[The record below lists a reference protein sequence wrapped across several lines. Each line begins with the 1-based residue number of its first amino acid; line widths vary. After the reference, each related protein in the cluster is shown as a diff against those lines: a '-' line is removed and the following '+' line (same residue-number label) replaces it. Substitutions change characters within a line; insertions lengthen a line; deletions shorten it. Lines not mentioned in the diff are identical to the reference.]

1 MKKPKRRFIR
11 VIYRYRIISKPVHQK
26 SVPNK
31 KGMSATEDQTKAQN
45 TAPSAKTTSE
55 QSSTL
60 ATFDYRCNPYQQ
72 FIDNLSLSLSNL
84 PLEVFTGSTPQTD
97 PDGQEKGSEPNITV
111 EEKTIHTE
119 KQSVTAEE
127 KTTSKEKQSVTAE
140 ESARA
145 ERTETANDS
154 NSTINATSDTNDIA
168 PAVQDTVTASIS
180 HEAPTTTSQTSPN
193 LRYLTGIPSCF
204 LASRPTDQNH
214 YEKETERKQ

>member
-111 EEKTIHTE
+111 EEKT
-119 KQSVTAEE
+119 
-127 KTTSKEKQSVTAE
+127 TSKEKQSVTAE

-154 NSTINATSDTNDIA
+154 NGIINATSDTNDIA